1 MLGKAYDSVK
11 REVLYNIL
19 ILFVLPMKL
28 IRLIKLYLT
37 ETYGR
42 ARVGKNLSDLLPIR
56 NGWKKG
62 DALSPLL
69 FNFVL
74 VYSIRRVQVNQGG
87 LKLNSTHQLLV
98 IKIKKCLFVF
108 LALQPIVVVFFTAR

>member
-1 MLGKAYDSVK
+1 MC
-11 REVLYNIL
+11 
-19 ILFVLPMKL
+19 
-28 IRLIKLYLT
+28 LT
-37 ETYGR
+37 ETHSSV
-42 ARVGKNLSDLLPIR
+42 RVDKNLSGMFPIK
-56 NGWKKG
+56 NVLNEG

-74 VYSIRRVQVNQGG
+74 VYSIRRVHVNQGG

-108 LALQPIVVVFFTAR
+108 LPLQPIVVVFFTAR